1 MENNGFYKILLPLE
15 KEVFTTLSH
24 SAEFE
29 DVAKGRKGNHLVDP
43 GAQGVPIV
51 RTTTRYEKA
60 PNTFAGIHQ
69 AISEAIRQDVRH
81 RQILE
86 DTSLKFNNALIEIY
100 DDRYSKM
107 KYHSDQALDLEANSC
122 IALFS
127 CYERPS
133 DLTEKPLRKLKIQ
146 NKVTFEE
153 FEFTLENNSV
163 ILFSLATNSRFQH
176 KIVLE
181 APTGFQPTE
190 GGNRWLGITFRQ
202 SKTWIQFKNQ
212 RGYFPNGELLTLADP
227 EQAREFYQLRGQEND
242 ALEFEYPDISYTLST
257 GDMLEPREI

>member
-60 PNTFAGIHQ
+60 ANTFSGIHH
-69 AISEAIRQDVRH
+69 AIAKAIRAEVKR
-81 RQILE
+81 RNVLE
-86 DTSLKFNNALIEIY
+86 DTSLQFNNALIEIY

-133 DLTEKPLRKLKIQ
+133 NLTEKTVRKLKIQ
-146 NKVTFEE
+146 NKATFEE

-163 ILFSLATNSRFQH
+163 MLFSVATNSRFQH
-176 KIVLE
+176 KIVME

-190 GGNRWLGITFRQ
+190 GGNRWLGMTFRQ
-202 SKTWIQFKNQ
+202 SKTWIQFKHQ
-212 RGYFPNGELLTLADP
+212 RGYFPNGELLTLADT
-227 EQAREFYQLRGQEND
+227 EQAREFYQLRGQENN
-242 ALEFEYPDISYTLST
+242 ALDFEYPDISYTLSM
-257 GDMLEPREI
+257 GDTREPREI